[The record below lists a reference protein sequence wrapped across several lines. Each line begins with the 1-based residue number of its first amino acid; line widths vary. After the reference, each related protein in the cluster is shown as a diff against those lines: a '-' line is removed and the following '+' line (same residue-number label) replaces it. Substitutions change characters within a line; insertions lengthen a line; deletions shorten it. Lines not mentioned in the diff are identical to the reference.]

1 MKFLGLA
8 PLVLLMFFVSQA
20 EAATLYIDPGV
31 ATLNRGDSITA
42 SVRIMPDQGAGECIN
57 AVDAVITYTDNIQPV
72 DVSIGKSILNVW
84 LEQPVINKE
93 ERTITFA
100 GGIPNGYCGRVE
112 GDPRLTNILAEIVFR
127 SPGMQV
133 GGSDHPEV
141 KVEFAPETQALLNDG
156 LGTRAPLITL
166 SGTFTLLK
174 DPGAELKDDWRLSV
188 RDDNLPPEDF
198 SIELV
203 RDDITYSGKNYIVFS
218 TTDKQ
223 TGISHYE
230 VMEEPVLEFSNFKW
244 GGTGVP
250 WVRVD
255 STQYVLE
262 DQTLNSIIRVKAI
275 DKAGNEYVATY
286 IPDESKQT
294 LSRNELFTYLFAAAM
309 MMLTLIVVIS
319 IAVYWRRRAKRLSTT
334 NDNTTL
340 DNNNDDED
348 DNS

>member
-8 PLVLLMFFVSQA
+8 PLLLLMFFAVQV

-31 ATLNRGDSITA
+31 ATLNRGDAITA
-42 SVRIMPDQGAGECIN
+42 AVRIMPDQGASECIN

-100 GGIPNGYCGRVE
+100 GGIPNGYCGRVD

-127 SPGMQV
+127 SPGMMV
-133 GGSDHPEV
+133 GGSDDSEV
-141 KVEFAPETQALLNDG
+141 KIEFTPETQALLNDG

-166 SGTFTLLK
+166 PATFTLSK
-174 DPGAELKDDWRLSV
+174 DPGSELRDDWRLSV
-188 RDDNLPPEDF
+188 QDDDFPPEEF

-230 VMEEPVLEFSNFKW
+230 VMEEPVLQFSAFKW

-250 WVRVD
+250 WIEVN

-286 IPDESKQT
+286 IPDESKQA
-294 LSRNELFTYLFAAAM
+294 LSQNELFTYIFGAASLFIA
-309 MMLTLIVVIS
+309 LGLLIGLGL
-319 IAVYWRRRAKRLSTT
+319 YLRRRSKKKLEAVVGDEVGS
-334 NDNTTL
+334 
-340 DNNNDDED
+340 DED
-348 DNS
+348 EDANS

>member
-1 MKFLGLA
+1 MLG
-8 PLVLLMFFVSQA
+8 VFYTNSVH
-20 EAATLYIDPGV
+20 AATLYIDPGV

-42 SVRIMPDQGAGECIN
+42 AVRIMPDQGAGECIN
-57 AVDAVITYTDNIQPV
+57 AIDAVITYTDNIQPV

-112 GDPRLTNILAEIVFR
+112 GDPRLTNIVAEIVFR
-127 SPGMQV
+127 SPGMMV

-141 KVEFAPETQALLNDG
+141 LIEFAPETQALLNDG
-156 LGTRAPLITL
+156 LGTRAPLVTL
-166 SGTFTLLK
+166 PGTFTLLK

-188 RDDNLPPEDF
+188 RDDNLPPEEF

-203 RDDITYSGKNYIVFS
+203 RDETTYSGKNYIVFS
-218 TTDKQ
+218 TNDKQ

-230 VMEEPVLEFSNFKW
+230 VMEEPVLQFSSFTW

-255 STQYVLE
+255 ATQYVLE

-294 LSRNELFTYLFAAAM
+294 LSRNELFTYIFGGVLAALA
-309 MMLTLIVVIS
+309 LGLLIVL
-319 IAVYWRRRAKRLSTT
+319 AMYMRRRKKVKGAEMETALV
-334 NDNTTL
+334 DETL
-340 DNNNDDED
+340 
-348 DNS
+348 